1 MLEKCYRD
9 RLTSKKITVME
20 PNKEKNSSR
29 AIKFREIQPSE
40 MA

>member
-20 PNKEKNSSR
+20 PNKEKTVQEQLNFG
-29 AIKFREIQPSE
+29 KFSLQKWL
-40 MA
+40 